1 VRLEKTVDLGH
12 MQVRVTEIT
21 VGALRNLISQDIP
34 GFNAMDWIAG
44 RSALPA
50 DLISAF
56 TDLSS
61 DALQSMT
68 FSEIQAIIE
77 VVQEVNGSFFFVLE
91 KLGLLAGLIEG
102 MRDVGS
108 SESAPT

>member
-1 VRLEKTVDLGH
+1 MR
-12 MQVRVTEIT
+12 VRVTEIT
-21 VGALRNLISQDIP
+21 VGALRNLIAQDIP

-56 TDLSS
+56 TDLSP

-68 FSEIQAIIE
+68 FSEIQAVIE
-77 VVQEVNGSFFFVLE
+77 AVKEVNAAFFFVIE
-91 KLGLLAGLIEG
+91 NLGMLAGFIQEIHEN
-102 MRDVGS
+102 GS
-108 SESAPT
+108 SGSQQA